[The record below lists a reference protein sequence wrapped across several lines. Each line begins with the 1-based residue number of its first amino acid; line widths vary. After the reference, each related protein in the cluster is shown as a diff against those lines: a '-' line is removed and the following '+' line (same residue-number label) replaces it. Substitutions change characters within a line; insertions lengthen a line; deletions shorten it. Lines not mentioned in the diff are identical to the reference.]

1 MYLIINKD
9 GSIKKAVSEEFIQ
22 QGSNNVNF
30 VDFAIEGRE
39 ISSWT
44 ADCVFTLPDETTIRL
59 NGVQQEFTYSGKTYL
74 GYRVYLTSAVL
85 TFSGL
90 IKITARAYNE
100 QGDILYTFP
109 FTQMVNPT
117 MDNNEATPPDISE
130 EQYKS
135 IMALLATYIT
145 SYDPHLIR
153 KYDTMKNALN
163 DIANIPT
170 SEHILISN
178 GVNNYEMYYKPTS
191 TSSAFSKVP
200 APTNW
205 NDIYN
210 YTGLSLNDLSNLSL
224 TTIKGYIDK
233 YDIKEIDTNLLTG
246 IFTTGLTLKDL
257 TTLTSSVDFKT
268 LFYTKNEVYNKTE
281 ADSLFIKGEETLVD
295 YLKKTDAAETYLS
308 KENAENT
315 YLSKENAS
323 RDYLTKQGASN
334 LYLTDTQIGLKY
346 DTIANVKAK
355 NDAQDTLIE
364 NAQSRAD
371 AAYNLANS
379 KANTFVF
386 NTYAAMEEDLKS
398 STKDKYHLGDTLL
411 LKENNTPDY
420 WISAI
425 LDTNT
430 GDYGYYEVS
439 ELETKIDLSEYQTKV
454 DNTLETTSKTI
465 VGAINE
471 NKGVLAT
478 KQASVDNSL
487 STTNK
492 ALVGAINEVN
502 QGVSDLDTTKQNK
515 NDNSLSTTSKNIVGA
530 INEVQGITN
539 TLDASKQNK
548 NDNALTTTNKTIV
561 GAINELKSDN
571 ETQNANILNK
581 QDKHS
586 VDLATNSKEIVGAI
600 NENKESIGTLDT
612 KINTVEGKIPT
623 KNSQLQN
630 DENYIDNT
638 VNNLVN
644 YTTTIVLQ
652 ENLDTKA
659 NKSEI
664 PTKLST
670 LANDTNFIT
679 NEVSNLANYYDKTSV
694 DTKLNLK
701 ANRSEIPSKLSQLQN
716 DSEYITKAVNNL
728 ENYTTTASLNAL
740 LLDKAD
746 KSEIPTKVSELIND
760 NEYINKN
767 VNNLTNY
774 TLNSDLNTLLGY
786 KLNVA
791 DLPTKVSAFTNDKN
805 YIDKSVDNLE
815 HYTTTTALNTLLNAK
830 ADKSEIPTDNL
841 QLANGKNYVAITD
854 FASDSQAGVVKAIP
868 TDETSGLANVYIKNG
883 VLYAKAT
890 EVPVLSF
897 NIVNELPTIGEN
909 GVIYLV
915 PNTNPETE
923 NNYIVYIWIGNNYEE
938 LGATQL
944 DLSSYATIEYVD
956 NKISLVNANF
966 DNYYNKT
973 SIDTK
978 LSAKFNI
985 SDFTASNIIET
996 IGTNPVQ
1003 RANKDGEGNTIG
1015 TTYATKN
1022 ELTNKFDKTSFNA
1035 QNIIDTLGTN
1045 AVNRA
1050 TKDSKGNTIDATYAT
1065 KTDVSTALDEKVDND
1080 DFTATAIITKLGDNA
1095 VNRATS
1101 DSDGNVITSTYATKS
1116 EVSSKVNNTDYTAE
1130 KIIAK
1135 LGTNPVNRSTGDKN
1149 GNDIATTYATKNEN
1163 NSKLNSSDFN
1173 ATNIIEQL
1181 GTNAVNRATSDSL
1194 GNNIGD
1200 TYATKSA
1207 LTGKL
1212 DNNANAIITTLGNN
1226 AVNKANKAVQDENG
1240 NNIASTYQ
1248 KTASIINGT
1257 VSTLGNITFSGLVVS
1272 DLLNAITNKQRI
1284 VFIPSAK
1291 TYPAI
1296 DLNAQKISDNEYVLK
1311 GSFTANVSS
1320 KITNYSCVIIA
1331 TSSSASGTYTNQT
1344 ANDVDSATLVNLTG
1358 AQSISGIKTFTNEIK
1373 TNQVASNNDNAMI
1386 RYKSTE
1392 NKVVL
1397 GDSTIP
1403 TTIMGSGDRP
1413 NYSKDS
1419 SDFTGNPLAL
1429 LSDIPSVPEYATLVE
1444 TLPSA

>member
-39 ISSWT
+39 VSSWT

-90 IKITARAYNE
+90 IKITARAYNG
-100 QGDILYTFP
+100 QGGILYTFP

-130 EQYKS
+130 EQYNS

-153 KYDTMKNALN
+153 KYDTMENALN

-178 GVNNYEMYYKPTS
+178 GTSNYEMYYKPTS

-205 NDIYN
+205 SDIYD

-233 YDIKEIDTNLLTG
+233 YDIKKIDTNLLTG

-268 LFYTKNEVYNKTE
+268 LFYTKNEVYSKTE
-281 ADSLFIKGEETLVD
+281 ADNLFIKGEETLIN
-295 YLKKTDAAETYLS
+295 YLTKTDAANIYLS

-323 RDYLTKQGASN
+323 RDYLTKQGASS

-355 NDAQDTLIE
+355 NDAQDALIE

-398 STKDKYHLGDTLL
+398 STKNKYHLGDTLL

-492 ALVGAINEVN
+492 TITGAINEVN
-502 QGVSDLDTTKQNK
+502 QGVSDLDTSKQNK

-530 INEVQGITN
+530 INEVEGITD
-539 TLDASKQNK
+539 TLDVSKQNK

-586 VDLATNSKEIVGAI
+586 VDLTTTSKEIVGAI

-612 KINTVEGKIPT
+612 KINTVEGEIPT

-630 DENYIDNT
+630 D
-638 VNNLVN
+638 
-644 YTTTIVLQ
+644 
-652 ENLDTKA
+652 
-659 NKSEI
+659 
-664 PTKLST
+664 
-670 LANDTNFIT
+670 
-679 NEVSNLANYYDKTSV
+679 
-694 DTKLNLK
+694 
-701 ANRSEIPSKLSQLQN
+701 
-716 DSEYITKAVNNL
+716 
-728 ENYTTTASLNAL
+728 
-740 LLDKAD
+740 
-746 KSEIPTKVSELIND
+746 
-760 NEYINKN
+760 
-767 VNNLTNY
+767 
-774 TLNSDLNTLLGY
+774 
-786 KLNVA
+786 
-791 DLPTKVSAFTNDKN
+791 KN
-805 YIDKSVDNLE
+805 YIDKSVDDLT
-815 HYTTTTALNTLLNAK
+815 HYTTTTALNTLLNGK
-830 ADKSEIPTDNL
+830 ANRSEIPTDNL
-841 QLANGKNYVAITD
+841 QLANGKNYVSITD
-854 FASDSQAGVVKAIP
+854 FASDTQAGVVKAIP
-868 TDETSGLANVYIKNG
+868 TDDISGLASVYIRNG
-883 VLYAKAT
+883 VLYARAT

-897 NIVNELPTIGEN
+897 EIVSELPTIGEN
-909 GVIYLV
+909 GIIYFV
-915 PNTNPETE
+915 PTTNPESN
-923 NNYIVYIWIGNNYEE
+923 NNYIEYIWIGSGYEE

-944 DLSSYATIEYVD
+944 DLSSYATIDYVD
-956 NKISLVNANF
+956 NQISLVNANF
-966 DNYYNKT
+966 NNYYNKT
-973 SIDTK
+973 SIDNK
-978 LSAKFNI
+978 LSAKFN
-985 SDFTASNIIET
+985 T
-996 IGTNPVQ
+996 
-1003 RANKDGEGNTIG
+1003 
-1015 TTYATKN
+1015 
-1022 ELTNKFDKTSFNA
+1022 
-1035 QNIIDTLGTN
+1035 
-1045 AVNRA
+1045 
-1050 TKDSKGNTIDATYAT
+1050 
-1065 KTDVSTALDEKVDND
+1065 
-1080 DFTATAIITKLGDNA
+1080 
-1095 VNRATS
+1095 
-1101 DSDGNVITSTYATKS
+1101 
-1116 EVSSKVNNTDYTAE
+1116 
-1130 KIIAK
+1130 
-1135 LGTNPVNRSTGDKN
+1135 
-1149 GNDIATTYATKNEN
+1149 
-1163 NSKLNSSDFN
+1163 SDFN
-1173 ATNIIEQL
+1173 ATNIVSTL

-1207 LTGKL
+1207 LSGKL
-1212 DNNANAIITTLGNN
+1212 DSNANAIITTLGNN
-1226 AVNKANKAVQDENG
+1226 AVNKANRAVEDENG

-1248 KTASIINGT
+1248 KSAFIINGSVLT
-1257 VSTLGNITFSGLVVS
+1257 NGDITFSDLIVS

-1284 VFIPSAK
+1284 VFVPSVK
-1291 TYPAI
+1291 TYPSI
-1296 DLNAQKISDNEYVLK
+1296 DLNAQKISDNEYALK
-1311 GSFTANVSS
+1311 GSCA
-1320 KITNYSCVIIA
+1320 ITNDTNITIYSGAINVNA
-1331 TSSSASGTYTNQT
+1331 TTATGTYKSGLANNYVLPKATATQLGGVKIGEGVNINNGTISVATPKIAIDMTNLLESG
-1344 ANDVDSATLVNLTG
+1344 VIGTG
-1358 AQSISGIKTFTNEIK
+1358 SS
-1373 TNQVASNNDNAMI
+1373 DNATILNNTGWIKISYMGKTSTSDK
-1386 RYKSTE
+1386 YKLYIDDVEYLPYTSVDGRKIDILVICSNGTKIWTWT
-1392 NKVVL
+1392 NNVV
-1397 GDSTIP
+1397 P
-1403 TTIMGSGDRP
+1403 P
-1413 NYSKDS
+1413 NYSYKLY
-1419 SDFTGNPLAL
+1419 GLK
-1429 LSDIPSVPEYATLVE
+1429 
-1444 TLPSA
+1444 